1 MTRNNLNPIKTD
13 DQPTSHVR
21 VGASKVG
28 ADADLVEVIHNDRS
42 AYFRVETEDDQIV
55 SNIGNKAYINAN
67 VEHLFGGIDFSGGD
81 KFVVDGSAS
90 LASIPAADSATIHPK
105 TVAPDVLEEYLRSEE
120 YLLHRI
126 EEVAEVRGSLVRFTV
141 TEAEPGAYS
150 TLRVTEDTDLEFVD
164 EPAEPPRQ
172 PAGTGQRGGPGGG
185 SGRRGGGAGGGP
197 GAGGPGGRG
206 APGGEG
212 RPDDGATVS
221 IEPTVPNVS
230 FEEDVAGLESVK
242 ETARMLLALFDTDVR
257 ERIVEMYGDEF
268 AERGGSMLLYGP
280 PGCGKTHV
288 SEAIAYEAKHET
300 GIEDQYGE
308 VVFLEIR
315 GSDIQSKYAGE
326 AEKNVSAV
334 FNQAH
339 RIAQEEGFAVL
350 FFDEIETLIPDRS
363 DDNLQ
368 RHERALT
375 NAFLQEMND
384 VEDNLLVI
392 GATNMPF
399 TIDPAATRRFP
410 IQQFIEQPD
419 ERVMAEV
426 WRKQLASLP
435 NTDSIDFERLGEAS
449 VGYTPA
455 EVADRILGSDLQ
467 RELIRS
473 VIDGEPQEVTTE
485 YLLDRLEGTEPKTVR
500 QYVSSVREQ
509 LDDLEGYPEMRDYV
523 HEQADELGIDL
534 QGGPGAPGGNALSS
548 LLADQGD
555 GAGDGGPDGGAG
567 AGNGG
572 ADSRTG
578 SGNGGTDGG
587 TGSGESGSGAGEAAA
602 SGDGSAADGGPADRP
617 GEEPIGDAG
626 SIDRGD
632 R

>member
-13 DQPTSHVR
+13 DQPTSHIR

-28 ADADLVEVIHNDRS
+28 ADAELVEVIHNDRS

-81 KFVVDGSAS
+81 KFVVDGNAS
-90 LASIPAADSATIHPK
+90 LASVPAADSATIHPK

-126 EEVAEVRGSLVRFTV
+126 EEVAEIRGSLVRFTV
-141 TEAEPGAYS
+141 TEADPGAYS
-150 TLRVTEDTDLEFVD
+150 TLRITEDTDLEFVD
-164 EPAEPPRQ
+164 EPAEPPQQ
-172 PAGTGQRGGPGGG
+172 PAGARGGAGQRGGPG
-185 SGRRGGGAGGGP
+185 AA
-197 GAGGPGGRG
+197 GAGGPGG
-206 APGGEG
+206 GGE
-212 RPDDGATVS
+212 RPDEGTTVS
-221 IEPTVPNVS
+221 VEPTVPTVS
-230 FEEDVAGLESVK
+230 LEEDVAGLESVT
-242 ETARMLLALFDTDVR
+242 ETARMLLALFDTEVR
-257 ERIVEMYGDEF
+257 DRIVEMYGEEF

-288 SEAIAYEAKHET
+288 SEAIAHEAKHET

-334 FNQAH
+334 FSQAH
-339 RIAQEEGFAVL
+339 RIAKEEGFAVL

-419 ERVMAEV
+419 ERVMSEV
-426 WRKQLASLP
+426 WRTQLSSLP
-435 NTDSIDFERLGEAS
+435 NTDDIDFDRLGEAS

-473 VIDGEPQEVTTE
+473 VIEGDPQEVTTE

-523 HEQADELGIDL
+523 HEQADDLGIDL
-534 QGGPGAPGGNALSS
+534 QGGPGAGGGALSS
-548 LLADQGD
+548 LLADQ
-555 GAGDGGPDGGAG
+555 
-567 AGNGG
+567 
-572 ADSRTG
+572 
-578 SGNGGTDGG
+578 DGG
-587 TGSGESGSGAGEAAA
+587 TGEDEGGSAAAGSGGGDAEP
-602 SGDGSAADGGPADRP
+602 GDGSAGDGA
-617 GEEPIGDAG
+617 IGAESAESAESAGAG
-626 SIDRGD
+626 SPSPTGDGPVSNAGTGTTDRGD
-632 R
+632 E

>member
-90 LASIPAADSATIHPK
+90 LASIPAADSATVHPK
-105 TVAPDVLEEYLRSEE
+105 TVAPDVLEEHLRSEE

-172 PAGTGQRGGPGGG
+172 PTGAGQRGGPGGG
-185 SGRRGGGAGGGP
+185 SGRRGGAGGGP

-242 ETARMLLALFDTDVR
+242 ETARMLLALFDTEIR

-334 FNQAH
+334 FDQAH

-419 ERVMAEV
+419 ERVMSEV
-426 WRKQLASLP
+426 WRKQLGSLP

-523 HEQADELGIDL
+523 HEQADEHGIDL
-534 QGGPGAPGGNALSS
+534 QGGPGGPGGNALSS
-548 LLADQGD
+548 LLADQEDGTGEGGSDGD
-555 GAGDGGPDGGAG
+555 AGSDGG
-567 AGNGG
+567 
-572 ADSRTG
+572 G
-578 SGNGGTDGG
+578 SDGG
-587 TGSGESGSGAGEAAA
+587 TGAGEGRRGGGSGSNAGETSAGETPM
-602 SGDGSAADGGPADRP
+602 SGDGSAANDGPAEQASE
-617 GEEPIGDAG
+617 GAIGNAEPV
-626 SIDRGD
+626 DRGD